1 MDFSIEKPKV
11 FGFCFIIQK
20 ERVFFVLN
28 SQDIKNV
35 IKNELKK
42 DKSKSVKEMC
52 QVCGVNKNI
61 LSTMAS
67 GSMPTLDNLSK
78 IADYLG
84 VSVDY
89 LIGRDNKNST
99 SDEVRSAII
108 SKVYSM
114 PDEQCKKFLDFL
126 ESLFSE

>member
-1 MDFSIEKPKV
+1 M
-11 FGFCFIIQK
+11 
-20 ERVFFVLN
+20 LN